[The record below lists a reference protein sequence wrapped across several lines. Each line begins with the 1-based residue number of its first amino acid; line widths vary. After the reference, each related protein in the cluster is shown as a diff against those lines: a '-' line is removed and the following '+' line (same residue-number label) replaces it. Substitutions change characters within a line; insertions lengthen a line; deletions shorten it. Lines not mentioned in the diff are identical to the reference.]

1 MAAIESYTEQLE
13 SNRKKVADLEEK
25 LESEQAELEEVVDS
39 LKGRWLKAV
48 MYRFWRDIIDK
59 TAVFT
64 TQIEIKQRELE
75 PWTAKISEKQSAMD
89 VAKSE
94 RDLLAEKATGILKSM
109 QEAEEHLQSLRDGD
123 GEKQEEYA
131 RLKKEAS
138 KIKKLTAEGEAKVD
152 VSRYLR

>member
-75 PWTAKISEKQSAMD
+75 PWTAKISEKQSVMD

>member
-1 MAAIESYTEQLE
+1 
-13 SNRKKVADLEEK
+13 
-25 LESEQAELEEVVDS
+25 
-39 LKGRWLKAV
+39 
-48 MYRFWRDIIDK
+48 
-59 TAVFT
+59 
-64 TQIEIKQRELE
+64 
-75 PWTAKISEKQSAMD
+75 MD